1 MKRFLTCFFCLLCT
15 SLFAQDEDP
24 KRFSIDAN
32 FFYGTILQHNP
43 DIAHLI
49 TDHPTGVILAYNRKT
64 YGYKDWEAR
73 YNYPDWGFSFVYQDM
88 KNETLGD
95 NYGLY
100 AHYNFYFLKRHLM
113 LRVGQGIAYTTNPYD
128 KEFNFR
134 NSAYG
139 SDLLSSTYLMVNYKK
154 ENLFKGLGL
163 QAGISLVHY
172 SNANFRAPNTSTNTF
187 AFNIG
192 TNYVFDHK
200 EETAYIPSSEDK
212 KYKEKIKY
220 NLVFRTGVNESDIIG
235 LGQHPFYILSA
246 YADKRLNR
254 KSAVQAGVDVFF
266 STFLEELIF
275 FYSVAFP
282 ELNVSGDEDWKRVG
296 LIIGHEL
303 FINKMSILTQLG
315 YYVYYPY
322 DFEGQVYNRIGLKR
336 YFGDKFFGAVTL
348 KSHGAKAEAVE
359 FGIGVRL

>member
-1 MKRFLTCFFCLLCT
+1 MKHLLTCFFCLLYT
-15 SLFAQDEDP
+15 VLYAQDEDP

-32 FFYGTILQHNP
+32 LFYGTILQHNP
-43 DIAHLI
+43 DISHLI

-73 YNYPDWGFSFVYQDM
+73 YNYPDWGFSFVYQNM

-113 LRVGQGIAYTTNPYD
+113 LRIGQGIAYTTNPYD

-139 SDLLSSTYLMVNYKK
+139 SDLLSTTYLMVNYKK
-154 ENLFKGLGL
+154 ENIFKGLGL

-200 EETAYIPSSEDK
+200 EDTPYIPLTEDK
-212 KYKEKIKY
+212 KFTEKIKY

-235 LGQHPFYILSA
+235 LGQHPFYI
-246 YADKRLNR
+246 
-254 KSAVQAGVDVFF
+254 
-266 STFLEELIF
+266 
-275 FYSVAFP
+275 FYC
-282 ELNVSGDEDWKRVG
+282 
-296 LIIGHEL
+296 
-303 FINKMSILTQLG
+303 
-315 YYVYYPY
+315 
-322 DFEGQVYNRIGLKR
+322 
-336 YFGDKFFGAVTL
+336 
-348 KSHGAKAEAVE
+348 
-359 FGIGVRL
+359 GIKK